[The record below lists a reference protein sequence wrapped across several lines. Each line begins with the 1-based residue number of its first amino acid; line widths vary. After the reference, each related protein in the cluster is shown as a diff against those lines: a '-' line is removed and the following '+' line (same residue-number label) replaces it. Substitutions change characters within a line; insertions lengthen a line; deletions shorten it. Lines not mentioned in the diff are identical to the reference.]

1 LARSAAF
8 AQTFN
13 NSAVNLRSAS
23 VFLVFRE
30 TIDGDNMSLSLA
42 KLNRWTRG
50 ARLFPA
56 TSDCPRIGHLAN
68 IDHRRQDGG
77 PPEPSLV

>member
-1 LARSAAF
+1 MARIAAF

-13 NSAVNLRSAS
+13 SSAVNLRSAS

-30 TIDGDNMSLSLA
+30 TIDGKDMSLSLA

-50 ARLFPA
+50 ARLLPA
-56 TSDCPRIGHLAN
+56 ANDCPRIGYLAAL
-68 IDHRRQDGG
+68 DHPKQDGG
-77 PPEPSLV
+77 PPERSLV